1 METFTVN
8 GRKVKAREADFNF
21 LCDLGENGIE
31 MSDIGKKPLN
41 AIRQDVAFCMGGSAD
56 VAGSEI
62 NQHVLNGGDFE
73 EILNVFREKMEE
85 SDFFRALNQTTA
97 TESTATP
104 KKNTNKN
111 AAEASE

>member
-8 GRKVKAREADFNF
+8 GKKVKAREADFNF

-41 AIRQDVAFCMGGSAD
+41 AIRQYVAFCMGVSAE
-56 VAGSEI
+56 VAGSELNAHI
-62 NQHVLNGGDFE
+62 INGGNFE
-73 EILNVFREKMEE
+73 EIVNVFREKMEE
-85 SDFFRALNQTTA
+85 SGFFRALNQTTA
-97 TESTATP
+97 KETTATQ
-104 KKNTNKN
+104 KKNTKKN